1 MNDKPELDI
10 ETLAK
15 PTRTHE
21 ERIAESL
28 AWYAQELAKFS
39 EGLVKVL
46 ERRPRTMGEGLDQ
59 GFALL
64 DFHDSL
70 TGGDMASERKRLAD
84 RLFYAAQSAINGG
97 GDD

>member
-21 ERIAESL
+21 ARVAESL
-28 AWYAQELAKFS
+28 RWYTEELENMSKA
-39 EGLVKVL
+39 LL
-46 ERRPRTMGEGLDQ
+46 DILQRHPRTMGEGLDQ